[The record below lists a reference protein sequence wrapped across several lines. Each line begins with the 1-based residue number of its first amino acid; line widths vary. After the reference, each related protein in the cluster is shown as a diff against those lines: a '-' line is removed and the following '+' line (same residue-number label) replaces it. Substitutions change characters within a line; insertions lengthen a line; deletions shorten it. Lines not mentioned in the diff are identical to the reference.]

1 MRWVTPRVLKFI
13 LLISYERSM
22 RRRHTIAPAR
32 L

>member
-1 MRWVTPRVLKFI
+1 MRWVTQRVLKFI
-13 LLISYERSM
+13 LLISNDRFM